1 MIQRYL
7 RLVLLSTEPPYQTL
21 VVQDVGTIAQLD
33 ASSLRVRV
41 LTNDADILI
50 GLRHHLLLFA
60 LFCTFKARQALL
72 RILNAVALVTTLEF
86 FVTFLR
92 QFLLTFLTESFVFG
106 DAVAAESTSICTLV
120 ISVLFTRVA

>member
-1 MIQRYL
+1 
-7 RLVLLSTEPPYQTL
+7 
-21 VVQDVGTIAQLD
+21 VQDVGTIAQLD

-41 LTNDADILI
+41 LTNDAEILI
-50 GLRHHLLLFA
+50 GLRHQLLLFA

-92 QFLLTFLTESFVFG
+92 QF
-106 DAVAAESTSICTLV
+106 
-120 ISVLFTRVA
+120 